1 MVHQVFAVPTPVGNQ
16 SISIMQYNLGDAQMT
31 FPPHTTETEIAG
43 YPACISSDE
52 YTLSI
57 DTEGDIESAAINKA
71 DQLTVLVQDDG
82 EMTAIV
88 WCQSVDVLVRIAE
101 VCDADIAVMCAA
113 ITIIFDG
120 FLRRHKQ

>member
-71 DQLTVLVQDDG
+71 DQLTVLVQEDDG
-82 EMTAIV
+82 EMTVIRLSGG
-88 WCQSVDVLVRIAE
+88 QSVDVLVRIAE
-101 VCDADIAVMCAA
+101 SMLMPISP
-113 ITIIFDG
+113 
-120 FLRRHKQ
+120 